1 MGRSHSAMATRAI
14 ILLFLAAIVTIWADT
29 AEVQILENALD
40 NTPSPVSGSA
50 AIELEDDRLGEDDN
64 MGAGRSFGFTLSS
77 TASYGVSSGR
87 GGQGP
92 GGEEA
97 ADALLEEDESAM
109 VGSSGKWEAFF
120 TVDKANE
127 RKNNETEQDAWAK
140 YGEYQGLKLDKDFPR
155 LQYVRFQAQ
164 NDTGTPFVVAKI
176 ENPNQPECAFS
187 YNVDVATARSCKG
200 PLIKATSKSS
210 EARGCGGRGG

>member
-29 AEVQILENALD
+29 AEVQTLEDALD
-40 NTPSPVSGSA
+40 SDDTPSPVSGSA

-64 MGAGRSFGFTLSS
+64 MGAGRRGGFPFPSLSS
-77 TASYGVSSGR
+77 GGGFQLTAKSNRGR
-87 GGQGP
+87 
-92 GGEEA
+92 EEA

-109 VGSSGKWEAFF
+109 VGSSGDWEAVF

-155 LQYVRFQAQ
+155 LQYVRFQAH
-164 NDTGTPFVVAKI
+164 
-176 ENPNQPECAFS
+176 
-187 YNVDVATARSCKG
+187 
-200 PLIKATSKSS
+200 
-210 EARGCGGRGG
+210 